1 MAAYDTG
8 TPSVEEQAK
17 AWIDAVNSGTGPSGG
32 WRLQFIRMRTRRK
45 FGKPLCGDDPSTLPD
60 PGDVTDANGE
70 PVASA
75 ESFPTEE
82 APCPEAPVRIRR
94 FVPGCPWALV
104 DRAIRYLHRI
114 APYRGIVYNG
124 VRLAGVYR
132 PTLTQWMR
140 DEQAQSPGERGS
152 LGTYTLVQDLVEV
165 TCCGDEDTLGTGGSC
180 QSSEETT
187 YVWDADSVEPLPTS
201 CEQGVT
207 YALRAVSRGED
218 GSFSYQLVKS
228 VAKTVAWGPVTVSCG
243 PLETVEEWGWRNLY
257 GCPPR
262 SFRADECYT
271 ACPSSKGLD
280 TIPADGRCDTEKGV
294 RTEAQWQLNQ
304 DCTWD
309 VRVRRRT
316 AKPRGGGWKDGT
328 SCREVSHVLYRNS
341 SGVPDVATPAPGER
355 VSANFR
361 LNDDMTWDGEVS
373 RVSAPDPDR
382 WDWEEGSACRRR
394 SVEVYEDQV
403 ERPEPPELSSLAPGE
418 TLEAN
423 VSRTEDCLWNARFVR
438 TAAPEA
444 DEMAWNEG
452 SSCQSVESH
461 RLVNQPSYEGL
472 VPAPAAGERVSAD
485 VSRNADCTYD
495 VSYRVQKPY
504 EGADVEWD
512 DGTGCQVRHH
522 TLWIDRAEKP
532 DVGPAGP
539 GETVSASLRFDPSS
553 CTWSGERV
561 VTEAA
566 GEDHM
571 SWTEGSSCR
580 PVESHRL
587 VSQPSYEGLVPV
599 PGPGEKVSADV
610 SRNADCTY
618 DVRYSVTSAYEGGAE
633 LSWDDGPQCRRTHHR
648 QIVGARERP
657 EPPGLEPGQTL
668 SMNLRFDPSDC
679 TWSGEQAVTDPM
691 PPEPLSWTEGSPC
704 QPTETEQYLSQPD
717 YRGLVE
723 TRLEEGV
730 SLSQRVTRNADCTY
744 DVAVQRTR
752 PQPWTKTEEWWSGGT
767 KHRYTR
773 YGNQPAPQIVSDT
786 TYGAQVSNTFAKS
799 DATCLYDGESREVF
813 DPGHGTPGGDYL
825 WGPEFDGQQVDLL
838 TQVSNADPLGKDI
851 VAQWRVSWYVSG
863 SRNLDDFVIDMRR
876 LESDGWATA
885 DVRQVGSYAYGTG
898 ESPSAVF
905 RGRIYKVVC
914 IADGNIRR
922 TDPKF
927 KTLAEAVQDAHDKVA
942 AASEAK
948 VGGF

>member
-1 MAAYDTG
+1 MSAYDSG
-8 TPSVEEQAK
+8 EVSVEAQAK
-17 AWIDAVNSGTGPSGG
+17 AWVDAVNSGTGPSGG
-32 WRLQFIRMRTRRK
+32 WRLQLVRMRTRRK
-45 FGKPLCGDDPSTLPD
+45 FGKPLCGDDASTLPPSD
-60 PGDVTDANGE
+60 PGVTDANGE

-75 ESFPTEE
+75 ESFPAED

-94 FVPGCPWALV
+94 FVSGCPWALV
-104 DRAIRYLHRI
+104 DRVIRYLHRI

-124 VRLAGVYR
+124 VRLEGAYR
-132 PTLTQWMR
+132 PTVTQWVR
-140 DEQAQSPGERGS
+140 DEQVQSPGERGS

-165 TCCGDEDTLGTGGSC
+165 TCCGDENTLGTGDSC
-180 QSSEETT
+180 QSAEETT

-228 VAKTVAWGPVTVSCG
+228 VAKTVAWGPVTISCG
-243 PLETVEEWGWRNLY
+243 PLESVEEWGWRNLY
-257 GCPPR
+257 GSPSGGFEIHACGASEPVPPDAWPR
-262 SFRADECYT
+262 PDI
-271 ACPSSKGLD
+271 PS
-280 TIPADGRCDTEKGV
+280 CDTAAGV
-294 RTEAQWQLNQ
+294 RTQAEWQLNQ

-316 AKPRGGGWKDGT
+316 AKPQGGGWRDGA

-341 SGVPDVATPAPGER
+341 PEVPDVEPPAPGER

-373 RVSAPDPDR
+373 RAAAPEPLEYG
-382 WDWEEGSACRRR
+382 WTEGSACRARV
-394 SVEVYEDQV
+394 VEVYEDQV
-403 ERPEPPELSSLAPGE
+403 DRPEPPELSSLAPGE
-418 TLEAN
+418 TLEAS

-444 DEMAWNEG
+444 DHMTWTEG
-452 SSCQSVESH
+452 SSCQPVESH
-461 RLVNQPSYEGL
+461 RLVNQPSYDGL
-472 VPAPAAGERVSAD
+472 VPAPGPGERVSAD

-495 VSYRVQKPY
+495 VNYRVQ
-504 EGADVEWD
+504 A
-512 DGTGCQVRHH
+512 
-522 TLWIDRAEKP
+522 
-532 DVGPAGP
+532 
-539 GETVSASLRFDPSS
+539 
-553 CTWSGERV
+553 
-561 VTEAA
+561 
-566 GEDHM
+566 
-571 SWTEGSSCR
+571 
-580 PVESHRL
+580 
-587 VSQPSYEGLVPV
+587 
-599 PGPGEKVSADV
+599 
-610 SRNADCTY
+610 
-618 DVRYSVTSAYEGGAE
+618 AYEGGAE
-633 LSWDDGPQCRRTHHR
+633 LAWDDGPQCRRTHHL
-648 QIVGARERP
+648 QVVGARERP
-657 EPPGLEPGQTL
+657 EPPALEPGQVL
-668 SMNLRFDPSDC
+668 SMNIRFDPSDC
-679 TWSGEQAVTDPM
+679 TWSGERAVTDPM

-723 TRLEEGV
+723 TELEEGV

-752 PQPWTKTEEWWSGGT
+752 PQPWTETKEWWSGGT
-767 KHRYTR
+767 MHRYTR
-773 YGNQPAPQIVSDT
+773 YGNQPEPRIVSDT
-786 TYGAQVSNTFAKS
+786 TYGAQVSNTFQKS

-863 SRNLDDFVIDMRR
+863 SRNLDDFIIDMRR
-876 LESDGWATA
+876 LESDGWDTS
-885 DVRQVGSYAYGTG
+885 RMYKVGSYAYGTG
-898 ESPSAVF
+898 ESPSMVF
-905 RGRIYKVVC
+905 RGRIYKTVC
-914 IADGNIRR
+914 IADGSIRR

-927 KTLAEAVQDAHDKVA
+927 KTLSEAVKDAHDKVA

-948 VGGF
+948 ISGF